1 MSTASSRF
9 FPPTPP
15 PLKIPPPEKKHTDPS
30 RMPQPAPIK
39 AVTQCHIC
47 NNNGTPRNGVFR
59 RLDMGGE
66 QMGPP
71 QPRSAPLPPRRC
83 TSHHR
88 FKGVCTAASANR
100 GGGER
105 RPHAGATR
113 PVSPQARVKRKRSHA
128 AFPHLHI
135 CGGGVGGLT
144 YGGAY
149 VKLSS
154 ATSLIAN
161 HRVQTRLTPPPTLPP
176 QPPLTRILF
185 SPFLNT
191 FLLKKKKRWVW
202 VESSIKGQKC

>member
-1 MSTASSRF
+1 
-9 FPPTPP
+9 
-15 PLKIPPPEKKHTDPS
+15 
-30 RMPQPAPIK
+30 MPQPAPIK

-47 NNNGTPRNGVFR
+47 NNNETPRNGVFR
-59 RLDMGGE
+59 RLDTRRLRANGAPTPE
-66 QMGPP
+66 HSAA
-71 QPRSAPLPPRRC
+71 PRHC

-88 FKGVCTAASANR
+88 FKDICTAASANR

-113 PVSPQARVKRKRSHA
+113 PVSPQARVKRKRWHA

-135 CGGGVGGLT
+135 CKGGGVQLT

-161 HRVQTRLTPPPTLPP
+161 HRVQTRLTSPPPASTPANSNSF
-176 QPPLTRILF
+176 LTF
-185 SPFLNT
+185 S
-191 FLLKKKKRWVW
+191 K
-202 VESSIKGQKC
+202 